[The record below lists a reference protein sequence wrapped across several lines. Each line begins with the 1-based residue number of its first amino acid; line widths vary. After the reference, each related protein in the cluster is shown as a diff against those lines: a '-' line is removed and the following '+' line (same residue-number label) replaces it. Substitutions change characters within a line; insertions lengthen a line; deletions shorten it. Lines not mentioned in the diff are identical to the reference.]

1 MYFAMV
7 GHVYYWAV
15 ICVVGGEYTSN
26 PSKNNNKK
34 KKILFV
40 DDEPDIIWLSKTV
53 LERNGFEVQAFE
65 SPMSVLENFK
75 PGSYDLLVIDIKMR
89 EMDGFELYDK
99 LRKMDNNIN
108 VCFLT
113 AAQEYYDKYKERY
126 SWLQNEC
133 FITKPISLENLVNTI
148 NSVLN

>member
-1 MYFAMV
+1 
-7 GHVYYWAV
+7 
-15 ICVVGGEYTSN
+15 VVGSEYISN
-26 PSKNNNKK
+26 PSKNNSKK

-40 DDEPDIIWLSKTV
+40 DDEPDITWLSKTV

-75 PGSYDLLVIDIKMR
+75 PGSYDLLLIDIKMR

-99 LRKMDNNIN
+99 LRKMDNNVN

-113 AAQEYYDKYKERY
+113 AAQEYYEKYKGRY
-126 SWLQNEC
+126 SSEEC
-133 FITKPISLENLVNTI
+133 FITKPIALKNLVNTI
-148 NSVLN
+148 NSILS

>member
-1 MYFAMV
+1 M
-7 GHVYYWAV
+7 V
-15 ICVVGGEYTSN
+15 ICVVGQSTLN

>member
-1 MYFAMV
+1 MCGRRRV
-7 GHVYYWAV
+7 S
-15 ICVVGGEYTSN
+15 SN
-26 PSKNNNKK
+26 PSKNNK

-40 DDEPDIIWLSKTV
+40 DDEPDITWLSKTV

-65 SPMSVLENFK
+65 SPIPVLENFK

-99 LRKMDNNIN
+99 LRKIDNNIN

-133 FITKPISLENLVNTI
+133 FITKPITLESLVNTI

>member
-7 GHVYYWAV
+7 GHFYYWAV

-26 PSKNNNKK
+26 PSKNNK

-40 DDEPDIIWLSKTV
+40 DDEPDITWLSKTV
-53 LERNGFEVQAFE
+53 LERNGFEIQAFE
-65 SPMSVLENFK
+65 SPIPVLENFK

-99 LRKMDNNIN
+99 LRKIDNNIN

-126 SWLQNEC
+126 SSEEC
-133 FITKPISLENLVNTI
+133 FITKPIALKNLVNTI
-148 NSVLN
+148 NSILS

>member
-1 MYFAMV
+1 MV
-7 GHVYYWAV
+7 SQS
-15 ICVVGGEYTSN
+15 TLN
-26 PSKNNNKK
+26 PSKNNKK

-40 DDEPDIIWLSKTV
+40 DDEPDITWLSKTV
-53 LERNGFEVQAFE
+53 LERNGFEVQTFE
-65 SPMSVLENFK
+65 SPVSALDNFK
-75 PGSYDLLVIDIKMR
+75 PGSYDLLLIDIKMR

-126 SWLQNEC
+126 SSEEC
-133 FITKPISLENLVNTI
+133 FITKPIALKNLVNII
-148 NSVLN
+148 NSVLS

>member
-1 MYFAMV
+1 
-7 GHVYYWAV
+7 
-15 ICVVGGEYTSN
+15 VVGGEYTSN
-26 PSKNNNKK
+26 PSKNNK

-40 DDEPDIIWLSKTV
+40 DDEPDITWLSKTV

-65 SPMSVLENFK
+65 SPIPVLENFK

-99 LRKMDNNIN
+99 LRKIDNNIK

-133 FITKPISLENLVNTI
+133 FITKPITLESLVNTI

>member
-1 MYFAMV
+1 V
-7 GHVYYWAV
+7 V
-15 ICVVGGEYTSN
+15 ICVVGDEYTSN
-26 PSKNNNKK
+26 PSKNNRK

-40 DDEPDIIWLSKTV
+40 DDDPDTTWISKTS

-75 PGSYDLLVIDIKMR
+75 PGSCDLLLIDIKMR
-89 EMDGFELYDK
+89 EMDGFELYDR

-113 AAQEYYDKYKERY
+113 AAQEYYNKYKERY
-126 SWLQNEC
+126 SWLQKEC
-133 FITKPISLENLVNTI
+133 FITKPITLENLVNTI
-148 NSVLN
+148 NSILS

>member
-1 MYFAMV
+1 
-7 GHVYYWAV
+7 
-15 ICVVGGEYTSN
+15 VVGQSTLN
-26 PSKNNNKK
+26 HSKNNNKK

-40 DDEPDIIWLSKTV
+40 DDEPDITWLSKTV
-53 LERNGFEVQAFE
+53 LERNGFEVQTFE
-65 SPMSVLENFK
+65 SPVSALDNFK

-126 SWLQNEC
+126 SSEEC
-133 FITKPISLENLVNTI
+133 FITKPIALKSLVNTI
-148 NSVLN
+148 NSILS

>member
-1 MYFAMV
+1 M
-7 GHVYYWAV
+7 
-15 ICVVGGEYTSN
+15 CVVGCEYTSN
-26 PSKNNNKK
+26 PSKNNSKK

-40 DDEPDIIWLSKTV
+40 DDDSDITSISKTV

-65 SPMSVLENFK
+65 SPISALENFK
-75 PGSYDLLVIDIKMR
+75 PGSYDLLVIDIKMS

-99 LRKMDNNIN
+99 LRKIDNNIN

-113 AAQEYYDKYKERY
+113 AAQEYYDEYKERY
-126 SWLQNEC
+126 SWLQKEC

-148 NSVLN
+148 NSILT

>member
-1 MYFAMV
+1 MC
-7 GHVYYWAV
+7 GRSVYIKSFKKQQQQEENIICRWWAW
-15 ICVVGGEYTSN
+15 YT
-26 PSKNNNKK
+26 
-34 KKILFV
+34 
-40 DDEPDIIWLSKTV
+40 WLSKTV

-65 SPMSVLENFK
+65 SPISVLENFK
-75 PGSYDLLVIDIKMR
+75 PGSYDLLLIDIKMR

-126 SWLQNEC
+126 PWVTKEC
-133 FITKPISLENLVNTI
+133 FIAKPISLKNLVNTI

>member
-1 MYFAMV
+1 MV
-7 GHVYYWAV
+7 GQSTLNH
-15 ICVVGGEYTSN
+15 
-26 PSKNNNKK
+26 SKNNNKK

-40 DDEPDIIWLSKTV
+40 DDEPDITWLSKTV
-53 LERNGFEVQAFE
+53 LERNGFEVQTFE
-65 SPMSVLENFK
+65 SPVSALDNFK

-99 LRKMDNNIN
+99 LRKIDNNIN

-126 SWLQNEC
+126 SSEEC
-133 FITKPISLENLVNTI
+133 FITKPIALKNLVNII
-148 NSVLN
+148 NSVLR

>member
-1 MYFAMV
+1 
-7 GHVYYWAV
+7 
-15 ICVVGGEYTSN
+15 VVGCEYTSN
-26 PSKNNNKK
+26 PSKNNSEK

-40 DDEPDIIWLSKTV
+40 DDDSDITSISKTV

-65 SPMSVLENFK
+65 SPISALENFK
-75 PGSYDLLVIDIKMR
+75 PGSYDLLVIDIKMS

-99 LRKMDNNIN
+99 LRKIDNNIN

-126 SWLQNEC
+126 SWLQKKC

-148 NSVLN
+148 NSILT

>member
-1 MYFAMV
+1 V
-7 GHVYYWAV
+7 VV
-15 ICVVGGEYTSN
+15 CVVGGESTLN
-26 PSKNNNKK
+26 PSKNNKKK

-40 DDEPDIIWLSKTV
+40 DDEPDITWLSKTV

-75 PGSYDLLVIDIKMR
+75 PGSYDLLLIDIKMR

-99 LRKMDNNIN
+99 LRKLDNNIN

-113 AAQEYYDKYKERY
+113 AAQEYYDIYKERY
-126 SWLQNEC
+126 SWVQKKC
-133 FITKPISLENLVNTI
+133 FITKPITLENLVNTI
-148 NSVLN
+148 NSILS

>member
-1 MYFAMV
+1 MV
-7 GHVYYWAV
+7 G
-15 ICVVGGEYTSN
+15 CEYTSN
-26 PSKNNNKK
+26 PSKNNSKK

-40 DDEPDIIWLSKTV
+40 DDDSDITSISKTV

-65 SPMSVLENFK
+65 SPISALENFK
-75 PGSYDLLVIDIKMR
+75 PGSYDLLVIDIKMS

-99 LRKMDNNIN
+99 LRKIDNNIN

-126 SWLQNEC
+126 SWLQKKC

-148 NSVLN
+148 NSILT

>member
-1 MYFAMV
+1 
-7 GHVYYWAV
+7 
-15 ICVVGGEYTSN
+15 VVGCEYTSN

-40 DDEPDIIWLSKTV
+40 DDDLDTTWLSKRV

-65 SPMSVLENFK
+65 SPMSALENFK
-75 PGSYDLLVIDIKMR
+75 PGSYDLLLIDIKMR

-99 LRKMDNNIN
+99 LRKLDNNIN

-113 AAQEYYDKYKERY
+113 AAQEYYDIYKERY
-126 SWLQNEC
+126 SWVQKKC
-133 FITKPISLENLVNTI
+133 FITKPITLENLVNTI
-148 NSVLN
+148 NSILS

>member
-1 MYFAMV
+1 MV
-7 GHVYYWAV
+7 GQS
-15 ICVVGGEYTSN
+15 TLN

-40 DDEPDIIWLSKTV
+40 DDEPDITWLSKTV

-65 SPMSVLENFK
+65 SPIPVLENFK

-126 SWLQNEC
+126 SSEEC
-133 FITKPISLENLVNTI
+133 FITKPIALKNLVNTI
-148 NSVLN
+148 NSILS

>member
-1 MYFAMV
+1 MV
-7 GHVYYWAV
+7 GQSTLNH
-15 ICVVGGEYTSN
+15 
-26 PSKNNNKK
+26 SKNNNKK

-40 DDEPDIIWLSKTV
+40 DDEPDITWLSKTV
-53 LERNGFEVQAFE
+53 LERNGFEVQTFE
-65 SPMSVLENFK
+65 SPVSALDNFK

-126 SWLQNEC
+126 SSEEC
-133 FITKPISLENLVNTI
+133 FITKPIALKSLVNTI
-148 NSVLN
+148 NSILS

>member
-1 MYFAMV
+1 MTC
-7 GHVYYWAV
+7 V
-15 ICVVGGEYTSN
+15 IRDRDMTLNSSER
-26 PSKNNNKK
+26 

-40 DDEPDIIWLSKTV
+40 DDDSDITTISKAA
-53 LERNGFEVQAFE
+53 LERNGFEVQTFVSSLSA
-65 SPMSVLENFK
+65 LENFK
-75 PGSYDLLVIDIKMR
+75 PGSYDLLVVDIKMR
-89 EMDGFELYDK
+89 DMNGFELYDEI
-99 LRKMDNNIN
+99 RKMDNNIN

-126 SWLQNEC
+126 SWLRKEC

>member
-1 MYFAMV
+1 MTV
-7 GHVYYWAV
+7 P
-15 ICVVGGEYTSN
+15 E
-26 PSKNNNKK
+26 KNTR

-40 DDEPDIIWLSKTV
+40 DDEPDITWLSKTV
-53 LERNGFEVQAFE
+53 LERNGFEVQTFE
-65 SPMSVLENFK
+65 SPVSALDNFK

-126 SWLQNEC
+126 SSEEC
-133 FITKPISLENLVNTI
+133 FITKPIALKNLVNTI
-148 NSVLN
+148 NSVLS

>member
-1 MYFAMV
+1 
-7 GHVYYWAV
+7 
-15 ICVVGGEYTSN
+15 VVGQSTLN
-26 PSKNNNKK
+26 HSKNNNKK

-40 DDEPDIIWLSKTV
+40 DDEPDITWLSKTV
-53 LERNGFEVQAFE
+53 LERNGFEVQTFE
-65 SPMSVLENFK
+65 SPVSALDNFK

-99 LRKMDNNIN
+99 LRKIDNNIN

-126 SWLQNEC
+126 SSEEC
-133 FITKPISLENLVNTI
+133 FITKPIALKNLVNII
-148 NSVLN
+148 NSVLR